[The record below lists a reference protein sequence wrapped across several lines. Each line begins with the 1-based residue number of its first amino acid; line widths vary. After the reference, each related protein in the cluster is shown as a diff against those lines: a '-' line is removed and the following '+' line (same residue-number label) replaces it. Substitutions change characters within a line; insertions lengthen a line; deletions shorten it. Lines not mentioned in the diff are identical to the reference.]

1 VEERKRLL
9 ETLTGIRSSKKSYYV
24 ELKEKVREIARRN
37 RQLETLNELSR
48 SFNVEMSLEE
58 MLELVTLKLRSA
70 LPLSGVALYQVEGAG
85 LRLKASSSQAA
96 GIIPQKADSGSLLTT
111 VSLQG
116 RSVVREDIAGSSM
129 DYPGDEELVA
139 SGVRS
144 SALIP
149 LVGKTGGV
157 LVFLS
162 AEPGAFNLGDVAFLE
177 QVTDQLLA
185 SMKNAQLY
193 GEVLKSQ
200 REWEDT
206 FGAVTDLL
214 SVMDT
219 QLRLIRFNRAV
230 PRFHRRDAR
239 DLRGGH
245 CYKVLMG
252 LDSPCEPCPALE
264 AMRQGKRAFQQ
275 VITPSGKILDVFAYP
290 TFGDDGGVTGAI
302 TYSKDVTQ
310 LVYSSRFVALGEMA
324 AGVAHELNSPL
335 TAIVGEAQILLRDL
349 AQDDPA
355 RDLLMDISNSGF
367 RCKRIIQNLLTFSRQ
382 DEYTFEPVDINEVVE
397 KTLAL
402 VSYQIEKGSVKIDRF
417 LEKDLPK
424 VSASGQ
430 RIEQV
435 LVNLLLN
442 ARDAVENTP
451 EKLITIRT
459 WAPSPREVA
468 VSVTDTGAGI
478 PPEIL
483 PNIFDPFFTTKRL
496 GKGTGLGLSVSMGIA
511 EAHRGRIAVESQP
524 GQGSTFTLTLP
535 LRRDE
540 HEPE

>member
-1 VEERKRLL
+1 VQERKRLL

-58 MLELVTLKLRSA
+58 MLELVTLRLRSVM
-70 LPLSGVALYQVEGAG
+70 PLSGVALYQVEGAG
-85 LRLKASSSQAA
+85 LSLRASSRE
-96 GIIPQKADSGSLLTT
+96 GEGVVPQEADPGSLLAA

-116 RSVVREDIAGSSM
+116 RSVVREDIAGAKG
-129 DYPGDEELVA
+129 YPEDEALAA
-139 SGVRS
+139 SGIRS

-149 LVGKTGGV
+149 LVEKTGGI

-162 AEPGAFNLGDVAFLE
+162 TEPGAFNLGDVAFLE

-185 SMKNAQLY
+185 SMKNAHLY

-230 PRFHRRDAR
+230 PRFHGRDAR
-239 DLRGGH
+239 DLRDGH

-252 LDSPCEPCPALE
+252 LDSPCEHCPALE

-290 TFGDDGGVTGAI
+290 TFGDDGGVAGAI

-310 LVYSSRFVALGEMA
+310 LVHSSRFVALGQMA

-335 TAIVGEAQILLRDL
+335 TAIVGEAQILLRDT

-355 RDLLMDISNSGF
+355 RDLLRDISNSGF

-382 DEYTFEPVDINEVVE
+382 EEYTFEPVDLNEIVE

-402 VSYQIEKGSVKIDRF
+402 VSYQIEKGSVQIRRD
-417 LEKDLPK
+417 LEKGLPE

-451 EKLITIRT
+451 EKLITIKT
-459 WAPSPREVA
+459 WAPSPLEVA
-468 VSVTDTGAGI
+468 VSVTDTGQGI

-496 GKGTGLGLSVSMGIA
+496 GKGTGLGLSVSVGIA
-511 EAHRGRIAVESQP
+511 EVHRGRIAVESQP
-524 GQGSTFTLTLP
+524 GLGSTFILTLP